1 MNKTALASELELVLG
16 YSEDNYL
23 PLNAKF
29 FAHALFE
36 NLQPQQS
43 RLALATYYMRLG
55 YYHQVIE
62 LLADSNANFEK
73 YVLAVAHYRLGNLEE
88 AKKSLVLKPL
98 SAKFLNYLFNGE
110 TENLDVNISGNVHKN
125 MGEAFADRSN
135 LFEEKVIQDEKEV
148 SQRQRYFCFNSNS
161 SLPGI
166 SKPKSRARID
176 VDCGSTPGAKE
187 KNLMQE
193 NYELEGRTKIKDIAI
208 EDAVA
213 NGAAG
218 LYYLGHIYEA
228 EGKLDT
234 ALKCFKWSY
243 NANPKIFH
251 AFIKFTELNA
261 KIFFN
266 QNSSTAKKVTN
277 WLSRT
282 EKAQNSRSKFPKTF
296 YTPYSGV
303 KAKNYLLQGFEEEN
317 LLTKRVKE
325 SLAEPVTPGKQT
337 RQAKQAPDSVTSKRK
352 KIKTQTE
359 CEFDAKSFVTPKNKS
374 GKVNTT
380 QNLQV
385 VEAEKELPIFEPRY
399 QLRTPRNSTKSNSE
413 VFQTF
418 SNLRNLKSQS
428 SIEGSQNPFIKVQ
441 ADIAISPFEPKRSKQ
456 SITKTK
462 ALKASGHS
470 FIFNNGLDDED
481 TMRPIAPCLKSSIK
495 ENNCLPD
502 IQFERSKESKEQAE
516 SETKLSKQPA
526 KSTRRKLTDAANTQ
540 ATTLLSQPL
549 FDARQIETID
559 TSYQIYY
566 YLKKFKP
573 GIVAFYMRDFQ
584 SIADEFAS
592 DQAFAFELS
601 PLNSSFANV
610 TIGKSYMNV
619 MQYDEAEK
627 YFETAFRMNE
637 LSQEGLEHFSSCLWY
652 LKKSARLLELS
663 VFCENK
669 FPKSPCSYVVRGNCF
684 SLMQD
689 HQNAIENFK
698 KAIKHDSENSYALC
712 LLGHEYVF
720 IEDFDKATKAYT
732 KAIEK
737 DSLQFYAFWGL
748 GNIHLKT
755 EKTAP
760 AMSYFY
766 RALLLNPMCPLL
778 YTYIG
783 ITYLNMKRNKEALL
797 YFKKSE
803 SLNSNSLMNSFYK
816 ATAWY
821 NEQQWEEAAEEL
833 EKLKIKATTEAKVYV
848 LLGKIYQ
855 KTGRN
860 DLAHTNFVNALDLDP
875 KDSQGKIRNLIEML
889 NADRPGMPLNFLLET
904 PRTEK

>member
-1 MNKTALASELELVLG
+1 MNRTALASELEAVLR
-16 YSEDNYL
+16 YSEDHYL
-23 PLNAKF
+23 PLNAQF
-29 FAHALFE
+29 FAHALYE
-36 NLQPQQS
+36 NLQPQQP
-43 RLALATYYMRLG
+43 RLVLATYYMRLG
-55 YYHQVIE
+55 YYQQVVK
-62 LLADSNANFEK
+62 LLTNSNVSFEK

-88 AKKSLVLKPL
+88 AKNSLVSKPL
-98 SAKFLNYLFNGE
+98 SAKFLNYLLNGE
-110 TENLDVNISGNVHKN
+110 TENLDVNISDKVHRQK
-125 MGEAFADRSN
+125 GEAFNDRSN
-135 LFEEKVIQDEKEV
+135 LFEEKAAQDEKEL

-161 SLPGI
+161 LPKGAR
-166 SKPKSRARID
+166 PKSRSRIEAD
-176 VDCGSTPGAKE
+176 FGSIPAPKE
-187 KNLMQE
+187 RNLMQE
-193 NYELEGRTKIKDIAI
+193 AYEIEGRVQIKDIAI

-213 NGAAG
+213 NGAVG

-251 AFIKFTELNA
+251 AFVKFTELNA
-261 KIFFN
+261 KIFFS

-282 EKAQNSRSKFPKTF
+282 EKAQNSRSKFPRTF
-296 YTPYSGV
+296 YTPFSG
-303 KAKNYLLQGFEEEN
+303 AKTKSYLLQGFEEEN
-317 LLTKRVKE
+317 LLSKRVKE
-325 SLAEPVTPGKQT
+325 LLVEPMTPGKPA
-337 RQAKQAPDSVTSKRK
+337 RQAKAAPDSVTSRRK
-352 KIKTQTE
+352 KIKTQTK
-359 CEFDAKSFVTPKNKS
+359 CEFDAKSFETPKTKS
-374 GKVNTT
+374 GKINATH
-380 QNLQV
+380 NLQV
-385 VEAEKELPIFEPRY
+385 VEAEKELPAFEPRY

-428 SIEGSQNPFIKVQ
+428 SIEGTQNPFIKVQ
-441 ADIAISPFEPKRSKQ
+441 ADIAISPFEPKRTEQ
-456 SITKTK
+456 DITKSK
-462 ALKASGHS
+462 NLKARGHNS
-470 FIFNNGLDDED
+470 VFNNDLDDEE
-481 TMRPIAPCLKSSIK
+481 TMRPIVPSLRSSIK
-495 ENNCLPD
+495 ENNYISEAQLEKSRD
-502 IQFERSKESKEQAE
+502 SRDQTEDNEVLARNKAE
-516 SETKLSKQPA
+516 SM
-526 KSTRRKLTDAANTQ
+526 RRKPIEHQTALITALAP
-540 ATTLLSQPL
+540 QPL
-549 FDARQIETID
+549 FNACQIEAAN
-559 TSYQIYY
+559 SNHQIFH
-566 YLKKFKP
+566 YLKTFKP

-584 SIADEFAS
+584 SISEEFSSDE
-592 DQAFAFELS
+592 AFGFELS

-637 LSQEGLEHFSSCLWY
+637 ISQEGLEHFSSCLWY

-663 VFCENK
+663 VFCESK

-689 HQNAIENFK
+689 HQNAIENFR
-698 KAIKHDSENSYALC
+698 KAIKQDPDNSYALC

-732 KAIEK
+732 KAIER

-833 EKLKIKATTEAKVYV
+833 EKLKLKAVTEAKVYV

-855 KTGRN
+855 KLGKN
-860 DLAHTNFVNALDLDP
+860 DLAHKNFIIALDLDP

-889 NADRPGMPLNFLLET
+889 NIDRPGIPLNFLLET
-904 PRTEK
+904 PRTDK